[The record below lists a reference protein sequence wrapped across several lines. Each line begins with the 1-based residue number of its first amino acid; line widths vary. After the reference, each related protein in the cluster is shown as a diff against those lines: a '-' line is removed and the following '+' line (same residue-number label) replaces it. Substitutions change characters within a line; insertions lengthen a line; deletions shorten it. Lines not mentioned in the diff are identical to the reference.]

1 MIEEY
6 RETLR
11 SYTKRTDSKVT
22 LDKNQGGGMIV
33 RHPDSVKKK
42 NHSPSCDSYR
52 KKRKLACVSPEEKA

>member
-22 LDKNQGGGMIV
+22 LYKNQGGGMIV

-42 NHSPSCDSYR
+42 ESLAFMR
-52 KKRKLACVSPEEKA
+52 LLQKKAQTGLCLA